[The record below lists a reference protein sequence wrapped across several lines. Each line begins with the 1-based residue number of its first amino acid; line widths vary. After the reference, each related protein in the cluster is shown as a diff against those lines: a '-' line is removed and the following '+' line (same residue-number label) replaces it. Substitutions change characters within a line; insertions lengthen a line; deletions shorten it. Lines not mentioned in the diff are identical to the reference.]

1 VPKKLLLQ
9 ELLLRLTIVILI
21 VNNGMLTFF
30 ENGLNNFS
38 QKLIDLGALF
48 GKIRLVEH
56 KKKTKNLGALFG
68 KIRLKLIIKIVCVI
82 VNTVCVLKAYQK
94 CPLLGPRIAQFLSE
108 NNILLVQLIKE
119 TKIQI

>member
-30 ENGLNNFS
+30 ENGLNKFS
-38 QKLIDLGALF
+38 QKLID
-48 GKIRLVEH
+48 
-56 KKKTKNLGALFG
+56 LGALFG